1 MSWEGVLKILE
12 FIWKILEFISVIA
25 AVVGAVYSFWIKMYL
40 RRKEKHDNALIDLKL
55 RCDEANVTIILQGQI
70 RRKNLTRA
78 EVQGLLGILPMLE
91 KGKRY
96 ELQDL
101 NRKSFFDQLE
111 DVQVN
116 YSATQLVVKCTL
128 DELKQF
134 DLAKVKELCEVEGNL
149 PAIAC
154 INIA

>member
-1 MSWEGVLKILE
+1 MSGESIWDILDKAT
-12 FIWKILEFISVIA
+12 IIIA
-25 AVVGAVYSFWIKMYL
+25 IFSLLVSFSIRLYL

-101 NRKSFFDQLE
+101 NRKGFFDQLE

-149 PAIAC
+149 PAIAS